1 MARLGSVLVTLPR
14 MIVAYAS
21 AQGADG
27 VALARAAGLHPL
39 PPGNDARVPRERID
53 DLFDRV
59 MEALGDPAL
68 GLHLAMALPAG
79 NTGVL
84 EVVTQSAPN
93 LRTALGHLTRYWR
106 LINDGVDV
114 RVEETDTHAQLTL
127 RTVATKPLARAW
139 TDLTIAALGLQG
151 LRSVTA
157 RDPLLFVAVPYPE
170 DAVGR
175 EIVALVTAATGSR
188 CEVRFDAPHIAIG
201 LRADV
206 LDAPLLNE
214 NAALHAVATQHAE
227 ALLAREAD
235 AVDAGWLAGVRRAVH
250 ARLETGDASV
260 ERIAKAVGVSSRT
273 LQRQLQGAGTS
284 LRALV
289 EEARKDIAV
298 RELATTDRSV
308 TDLAFLLGFSETSAF
323 DRAFRRWTGKTPLA
337 YRAALAR

>member
-1 MARLGSVLVTLPR
+1 MPRYGTVLVTLPR

-27 VALARAAGLHPL
+27 EALARAAGLHPL

-53 DLFDRV
+53 ALFDLV
-59 MEALGDPAL
+59 AEALADPAL
-68 GLHLAMALPAG
+68 GLHLAMALPPG

-93 LRTALGHLTRYWR
+93 LRTALGHLARYWR
-106 LINDGVDV
+106 LINDGVEV
-114 RVEETDTHAQLTL
+114 RVDESATHAELTL
-127 RTVATKPLARAW
+127 RTLEPKPLARAW
-139 TDLTIAALGLQG
+139 IDLTIAALGIQG
-151 LRSVTA
+151 LRSVTV
-157 RDPLLFVAVPYPE
+157 RDPLLFVSVPYPE

-175 EIVALVTAATGSR
+175 EIVALVTAATGSS
-188 CEVRFDAPHIAIG
+188 CEVRFDAPHVAIG
-201 LRADV
+201 LRADI

-227 ALLAREAD
+227 ALLAREAEASAAD
-235 AVDAGWLAGVRRAVH
+235 WLGVVRRAVH
-250 ARLETGDASV
+250 ARLETGNASV
-260 ERIAKAVGVSSRT
+260 ERIAKAVGVSPRT
-273 LQRQLQGAGTS
+273 LQRQLQVAGTS

-289 EEARKDIAV
+289 EEARKDIAI
-298 RELATTDRSV
+298 RELATTDRSI

-337 YRAALAR
+337 YRAARAR